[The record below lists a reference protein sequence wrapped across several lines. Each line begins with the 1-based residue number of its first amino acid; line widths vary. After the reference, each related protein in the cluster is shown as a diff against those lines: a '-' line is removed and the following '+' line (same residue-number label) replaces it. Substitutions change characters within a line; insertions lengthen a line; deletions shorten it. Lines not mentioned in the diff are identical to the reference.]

1 MAASLGTAVH
11 ASIEDLAQI
20 DLTNRDDAETNW
32 MPSLAADFLKHRWEE
47 EKSVFMKTPRRPME
61 RRRLSKGQKHQVGQF
76 TFFSNL

>member
-1 MAASLGTAVH
+1 MSTTILVKSPRLPKKAGMAASLGTAVH

-47 EKSVFMKTPRRPME
+47 EKVF
-61 RRRLSKGQKHQVGQF
+61 S
-76 TFFSNL
+76 